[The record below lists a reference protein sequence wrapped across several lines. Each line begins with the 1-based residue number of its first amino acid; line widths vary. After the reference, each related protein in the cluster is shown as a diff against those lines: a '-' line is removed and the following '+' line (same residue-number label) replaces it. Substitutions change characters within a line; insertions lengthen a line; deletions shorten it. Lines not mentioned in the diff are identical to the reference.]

1 MSEEKAN
8 WPEGSWVEINLIA
21 DETRWGH
28 DPNRYVAKCMTS
40 GTWPMLEVV
49 CDDDLSKR
57 HSRFDEPLFEGDY
70 AIWRIVRN
78 ADGTIPPPPS
88 HRRAAPLPPR
98 EPEKI
103 VVRPEDLRRRRRRRK
118 TTNRR

>member
-8 WPEGSWVEINLIA
+8 WPEGAWVEINLVA

-28 DPNRYVAKCMTS
+28 DPNRYIAKCMTS

-57 HSRFDEPLFEGDY
+57 HNRFDEPLFEGDY

-88 HRRAAPLPPR
+88 HRRAPLPPR

-103 VVRPEDLRRRRRRRK
+103 VVRPEDLRRKRRRK
-118 TTNRR
+118 HR